1 MNYYIE
7 KCLMYCF
14 YCMRTRNLQYNFN
27 DNNIEIKSNNSV
39 LNFMYNKEEN
49 KVDDG
54 FVIIEKYNL

>member
-1 MNYYIE
+1 
-7 KCLMYCF
+7 
-14 YCMRTRNLQYNFN
+14 MRTRNLQYNFN

-39 LNFMYNKEEN
+39 LNFMYSKEEN